1 MISSCSFTKIDPL
14 KNICK
19 SFTLLVGL
27 ALVPLSGCVSIDN
40 NSRLPNTVAQTATP
54 QEIIWSGEVRALPGQ
69 LDRLPLFSSNSPEWV
84 KTPGILLST
93 FPPQGKKVS
102 AAHLNLPLEGQ
113 FNLFAHHFTHT
124 PKDLQTLYL
133 GIIVSNPT
141 QKPVTL
147 NILQAASYLLEPDAP
162 FKTQPPMLE
171 NPNGEIFS
179 GPGIRAVDTVLRG
192 QRQADFPASIVIP
205 PQQSRM
211 LLNHP
216 IPVRGLQRPVNGRSS
231 FMRLQSNGKVY
242 LASMAMFALKNKD
255 ESDRAPTLQEWQQL
269 LDTGALAMPRDK
281 IPTPPDQVGGQLIYS
296 RVAGVQD
303 GSAWQAN
310 LVDRGKDFLAIPEAG
325 KTISYAISTLKAGR
339 LGTGQSQAAKMLVR
353 YPDTAYESHGNY
365 CVYYDLNLPL
375 YNPTDRAQKVTV
387 TLANPIKEDSLSK
400 SGLRFRQP
408 SLDFPFFRGTIHLR
422 YSDETG
428 KQVTRYVH
436 LWQRVGQI
444 VDPLVTWQLKPQ
456 EKRSIR
462 VNFFYPPDSTPP
474 QVLTVST
481 SE

>member
-1 MISSCSFTKIDPL
+1 MIIISHLSSFIPHPSF
-14 KNICK
+14 
-19 SFTLLVGL
+19 FLVGL
-27 ALVPLSGCVSIDN
+27 ALVPVTGCGSIDKDFR
-40 NSRLPNTVAQTATP
+40 SPNVVAQTATP
-54 QEIIWSGEVRALPGQ
+54 QDIILSGEVRALPGK
-69 LDRLPLFSSNSPEWV
+69 LDRVPLFSSNSPEWV

-102 AAHLNLPLEGQ
+102 AAHLNFPLQGE

-133 GIIVSNPT
+133 GILVNNPS
-141 QKPVTL
+141 QKPVNL
-147 NILQAASYLLEPDAP
+147 QVLQAASYLLEPDAP

-192 QRQADFPASIVIP
+192 KRQADFPASIVIP
-205 PQQSRM
+205 AQQSRM

-216 IPVRGLQRPVNGRSS
+216 IPVRGLERLLNGRSS

-242 LASMAMFALKNKD
+242 IASMAMFAPKNSD
-255 ESDRAPTLQEWQQL
+255 GGDRAPTLQEWQNL
-269 LDTGALAMPRDK
+269 LDTGSLAMPRDK
-281 IPTPPDQVGGQLIYS
+281 IPTPPDRVAGQLIYS
-296 RVAGVQD
+296 RVAGVQE
-303 GSAWQAN
+303 GSNWQAN
-310 LVDRGKDFLAIPEAG
+310 LVDRDKDFLTIPQVG

-375 YNPTDRAQKVTV
+375 YNPTDQTQKVTI
-387 TLANPIKEDSLSK
+387 TLANPIKEDVLSK

-408 SLDFPFFRGTIHLR
+408 SLDFPFFRGTIRLH
-422 YSDETG
+422 YSDEEG

-444 VDPLVTWQLKPQ
+444 VDPLVTWELKPQ
-456 EKRSIR
+456 QKRSIR
-462 VNFFYPPDSTPP
+462 VDFFYPPDSTPP
-474 QVLTVST
+474 QVLTVAT
-481 SE
+481 AD

>member
-1 MISSCSFTKIDPL
+1 VAAFR
-14 KNICK
+14 
-19 SFTLLVGL
+19 
-27 ALVPLSGCVSIDN
+27 SI
-40 NSRLPNTVAQTATP
+40 T
-54 QEIIWSGEVRALPGQ
+54 I
-69 LDRLPLFSSNSPEWV
+69 LDRR
-84 KTPGILLST
+84 ILS
-93 FPPQGKKVS
+93 
-102 AAHLNLPLEGQ
+102 
-113 FNLFAHHFTHT
+113 
-124 PKDLQTLYL
+124 
-133 GIIVSNPT
+133 
-141 QKPVTL
+141 
-147 NILQAASYLLEPDAP
+147 
-162 FKTQPPMLE
+162 
-171 NPNGEIFS
+171 
-179 GPGIRAVDTVLRG
+179 LR
-192 QRQADFPASIVIP
+192 
-205 PQQSRM
+205 
-211 LLNHP
+211 
-216 IPVRGLQRPVNGRSS
+216 
-231 FMRLQSNGKVY
+231 
-242 LASMAMFALKNKD
+242 
-255 ESDRAPTLQEWQQL
+255 QQL
-269 LDTGALAMPRDK
+269 LKKLSGLEKLGRYQDNSIDCLY
-281 IPTPPDQVGGQLIYS
+281 L
-296 RVAGVQD
+296 VA
-303 GSAWQAN
+303 
-310 LVDRGKDFLAIPEAG
+310 VDRGKDFLAIPEAG

-408 SLDFPFFRGTIHLR
+408 SLDFPFFRGTIRLR